1 MKLNLTVDLQIAR
14 KNASDELES
23 DAFQQEM
30 SQMHTQM
37 DDLAQEVTDSL
48 EVLKFESEVL
58 NAQDI

>member
-30 SQMHTQM
+30 SQMHQKL
-37 DDLAQEVTDSL
+37 DDLAQEITDSL
-48 EVLKFESEVL
+48 EDLKFESEVL
-58 NAQDI
+58 YAQDI

>member
-37 DDLAQEVTDSL
+37 DDLAQAVTDSL

>member
-1 MKLNLTVDLQIAR
+1 MKLNSTPDLQIAR
-14 KNASDELES
+14 KNTSDELES

-30 SQMHTQM
+30 SQMHTKM